1 MKAQHA
7 LGLNLSWMRVTTV
20 FLIDIGVLD
29 LAGRWPG
36 DKQVATYVWWS
47 GVGVAALVAIFALVT
62 YRRVPISTMW
72 AAWVRDL
79 FADPETALAEGRTA
93 AVDQHRRYGRESVG
107 MREYQDRLVT
117 LIAVGGRPVVLS
129 GRHHRGES
137 STVLLPMDLVAT
149 GLRQFDVRLECID
162 IVTVGT
168 HSEPGEQ
175 ADSAPDQRTTWVLLR
190 MDPQHNVPAVAT
202 RDSLAATMVAATER
216 VAQQIDGRNITARVV
231 GAEEFAGI
239 DEAILAGLEP
249 GQIRG
254 RLFKR
259 RRNGR
264 VTSFW
269 VSPRDIGAENL
280 EQLWLPESKA
290 TVVTV
295 RLMPG
300 PGRTA
305 EVSVLV
311 RYHSPRRMHKNVRAA
326 LNRFVG
332 RRQLEAVC
340 ASMPV
345 PARHPGLTP
354 PGRALHGTEHLAISL
369 DPVAEYSTVRVG
381 TQS

>member
-1 MKAQHA
+1 M
-7 LGLNLSWMRVTTV
+7 
-20 FLIDIGVLD
+20 FLIDTGTLA

-36 DKQVATYVWWS
+36 DPQVATYVWWS
-47 GVGVAALVAIFALVT
+47 GVGVAALGAIFTLVT

-79 FADPETALAEGRTA
+79 FADPQTALDEGRTA
-93 AVDQHRRYGRESVG
+93 AVDHHRRFGRDPVG

-117 LIAVGGRPVVLS
+117 IIAVGGHSGVPS

-137 STVLLPMDLVAT
+137 SAVSLPMDLVAT

-162 IVTVGT
+162 VVTVGT
-168 HSEPGEQ
+168 HSELGEE
-175 ADSAPDQRTTWVLLR
+175 ADSAPDQRTTWVLSR

-216 VAQQIDGRNITARVV
+216 LAQEIGGRYVTARVV
-231 GAEEFAGI
+231 GAEEFAVI
-239 DEAILAGLEP
+239 DEAVLAGLEP
-249 GQIRG
+249 SQIRG

-259 RRNGR
+259 QRNGH

-269 VSPRDIGAENL
+269 VSPRDITAENL
-280 EQLWLPESKA
+280 ESLWLPESEA

-311 RYHSPRRMHKNVRAA
+311 RYHSAGQMPKNVRAA

-345 PARHPGLTP
+345 PARHQGLMP
-354 PGRALHGTEHLAISL
+354 PGRALHDTEHLAISL
-369 DPVAEYSTVRVG
+369 DPVEEYSAVQVG